1 MKYRTQAGFT
11 LIELLVVISIIGML
25 SSVVLV
31 SLRSA
36 RDKGNIA
43 AGQRFATNTFRLLAT
58 SAYGIWDFNSGSG
71 VALDTSESKRNG
83 TLTNGAV
90 YASTPTSPDGGTSFI
105 SFDGSDDYISVS
117 GGTAYSAPT
126 SFTNMAWVY
135 QTSPSTGNQTIVSGV
150 AAGFYISN
158 GSTISYI
165 SSLGTV
171 YNFNT
176 SIKSD
181 SWNHVAIMVES
192 GTIRAYLNGKEIG
205 SSVYT
210 NPSTDSQPMI
220 TDIGRYSTGVN
231 YFKGYLDTVVVLRT
245 PLTLSQIHKIYAEGA
260 AEHGLA
266 VEK

>member
-83 TLTNGAV
+83 TLTSGAV
-90 YASTPTSPDGGTSFI
+90 YASTPTSPDGGTSFV

-135 QTSPSTGNQTIVSGV
+135 QTSPSTGNQTIVSGGV
-150 AAGFYISN
+150 AGFYIGD
-158 GSTISYI
+158 GSRISYI
-165 SSLGTV
+165 SAGGNV
-171 YNFNT
+171 YNFTVTVPSNV
-176 SIKSD
+176 
-181 SWNHVAIMVES
+181 WNHVAIIVES
-192 GTIRAYLNGKEIG
+192 GTIRAYLNGKEVGSASYDASAESIITHIG
-205 SSVYT
+205 AYSSL
-210 NPSTDSQPMI
+210 
-220 TDIGRYSTGVN
+220 VN
-231 YFKGYLDTVVVLRT
+231 FFKGYLDTVVVLRT
-245 PLTLSQIHKIYAEGA
+245 PLTLSQIQQIYARGA